1 MKSNIATKT
10 AELISEEVTKAG
22 YTIWDVEYFKE
33 GADFNLRI
41 TIDSP
46 SGVTIDDCEKVHM
59 IADRLLDEADY
70 IDNAYNLQVSS
81 PGIERELKREEHYE
95 AMKGYQAE
103 IRLFAADERGRRT
116 YTGRIAGLENGG
128 VVLECADGTFVLP
141 LDKITKA
148 KTIYDFTEEGN

>member
-1 MKSNIATKT
+1 MKSNIAAKT
-10 AELISEEVTKAG
+10 AALISDEVTAAG
-22 YTIWDVEYFKE
+22 YSIWDVEYFKE

-46 SGVTIDDCEKVHM
+46 TGVTIDDCEKVHM
-59 IADRLLDEADY
+59 IADRLLDEADF

-81 PGIERELKREEHYE
+81 PGIERDLKKEEHYI
-95 AMKGYQAE
+95 AMTGSQAE

-116 YTGRIAGLENGG
+116 YTGKIAKAGNGK
-128 VVLECADGTFVLP
+128 VTLECADGAFEFQ
-141 LDKITKA
+141 LDKISKA